1 MPMGSRR
8 MLLRLWIR
16 SRGLDRLRKARI
28 VTALV
33 SQLKGSGKHNR
44 GGLRVRG
51 PKTDYERAHIV
62 THKGKPGTQVI
73 AST

>member
-16 SRGLDRLRKARI
+16 GRGLDRLRKARI

-33 SQLKGSGKHNR
+33 SQLKGKR
-44 GGLRVRG
+44 KAQ
-51 PKTDYERAHIV
+51 PW
-62 THKGKPGTQVI
+62 GT
-73 AST
+73 SRPRT